1 MKKVV
6 IVSFVIL
13 LVSSAIYVLLDTFV
27 LEQRYATVLS
37 SAVSSTGSSTES
49 GTTVNVATYVRY
61 NTTIYVADI
70 YLGEGQTIQTAL
82 ADNTYGKNITDT
94 TSNIASSVGAK
105 IAINGDY
112 YGARSSG
119 YVVRNGELLRETKAA
134 DSQEDMVL
142 WSDGSMSVV
151 TEGDY
156 TAQQLVDKGAQQVLS
171 FGPGLI
177 VDGSI
182 SVTANDEV
190 GQAMASNPRTSIGY
204 IAGNHYVFVVADG
217 RTDASVGLSLLQ
229 LAEFLKTLGV
239 TQAYN
244 LDGGGS
250 STMYY
255 NGRVVNNPT
264 TNGLKISERAVSDVV
279 YL

>member
-105 IAINGDY
+105 LAINGDY

-264 TNGLKISERAVSDVV
+264 TNGSKISERAVSDVV

>member
-49 GTTVNVATYVRY
+49 GTTVNDATYVRY

-105 IAINGDY
+105 LAINGDY

-177 VDGSI
+177 VDESI
-182 SVTANDEV
+182 GVTANDEV

-264 TNGLKISERAVSDVV
+264 TNGSKISERAVSDVV

>member
-264 TNGLKISERAVSDVV
+264 TNGSKISERAVSDVV

>member
-49 GTTVNVATYVRY
+49 GTTVNDATYVRY

-105 IAINGDY
+105 LAINGDY

-119 YVVRNGELLRETKAA
+119 YVVRNGELLRETKTA

-264 TNGLKISERAVSDVV
+264 TNGSKISERAVSDVV

>member
-105 IAINGDY
+105 LAINGDY

-142 WSDGSMSVV
+142 WSDGGMSVV

-204 IAGNHYVFVVADG
+204 IAGSHYVFVVADG

-264 TNGLKISERAVSDVV
+264 TNGSKSFGKGSK
-279 YL
+279 